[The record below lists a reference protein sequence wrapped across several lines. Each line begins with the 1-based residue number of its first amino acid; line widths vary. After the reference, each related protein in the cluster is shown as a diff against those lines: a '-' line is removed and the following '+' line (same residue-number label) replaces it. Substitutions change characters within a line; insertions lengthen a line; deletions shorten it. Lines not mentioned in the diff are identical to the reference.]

1 MTAPMLFTTIKKHL
15 IMTQLPLLA
24 LLATLLFATAP
35 VRADSLIATVSTADY
50 GGARTAAVNPV
61 TNKIYVGGGVA
72 NN

>member
-1 MTAPMLFTTIKKHL
+1 MTAPTLFTIAKKHIITAL
-15 IMTQLPLLA
+15 LPFLA
-24 LLATLLFATAP
+24 LSTTLMFAATP